1 MTENILNQ
9 LNLIILDKRSQQTEW
24 KLFLVVQL
32 LFAMSLTV
40 WKSILQLLVK
50 LEYWKWWIWTE
61 WFWYLYSGKP
71 LREEQE
77 QGVAIA
83 FNMQL

>member
-24 KLFLVVQL
+24 KLFLVVLL
-32 LFAMSLTV
+32 LFAMSLTD

-50 LEYWKWWIWTE
+50 LEY
-61 WFWYLYSGKP
+61 
-71 LREEQE
+71 
-77 QGVAIA
+77 
-83 FNMQL
+83 